1 MQKNNILIT
10 LALAILTALSCRN
23 ESESKSR
30 LSSQHFAIKD
40 RLPQDTVQIELPRKN
55 KNEMSDLKHQSSL
68 NKSFVGKT
76 TQDLNTYHLQ
86 ECLGVIIEHQTDF
99 GKYGIAQYA
108 ARVNDCRHGKSKITL
123 EKFIRYFPD
132 GKADF
137 QVKDELTV
145 TSNCPEKCYSTI
157 YLKMLE
163 NGSKQF
169 FLIEHEDNSKT
180 ILTKI
185 YKMWEVNIVQERFIE
200 RAIPKNFTCLNP
212 NYADGI

>member
-1 MQKNNILIT
+1 MGKNSILFIPT
-10 LALAILTALSCRN
+10 LIILVALSCRN

-30 LSSQHFAIKD
+30 LNSPHFVIRD
-40 RLPQDTVQIELPRKN
+40 RIPQDTVQIELPSANIKA
-55 KNEMSDLKHQSSL
+55 MSELKLQSRLES
-68 NKSFVGKT
+68 SFIGKT
-76 TQDLNTYHLQ
+76 TQDLNSYHLQ
-86 ECLGVIIEHQTDF
+86 ECLGVIIEQQTEL
-99 GKYGIAQYA
+99 GKYGVAQYS

-137 QVKDELTV
+137 QIKDELTV
-145 TSNCPEKCYSTI
+145 NSNYPEKCYSTI

-163 NGSKQF
+163 DGPKQF
-169 FLIEHEDNSKT
+169 FLIEHEDNSKPL
-180 ILTKI
+180 LTRI
-185 YKMWEVNIVQERFIE
+185 YKMWEVNIVQERFIK

>member
-1 MQKNNILIT
+1 MRKNNILI
-10 LALAILTALSCRN
+10 ILTLIPIMALSCRN
-23 ESESKSR
+23 ESESKSG
-30 LSSQHFAIKD
+30 LASPHFVTRERI
-40 RLPQDTVQIELPRKN
+40 PQDTVQIELPRAN
-55 KNEMSDLKHQSSL
+55 KSGPNGLERQSSFES
-68 NKSFVGKT
+68 SFLGKT
-76 TQDLNTYHLQ
+76 TQDLNSYHLQ
-86 ECLGVIIEHQTDF
+86 ECLGVIIEQQTDS
-99 GKYGIAQYA
+99 GKYGVAQYS

-137 QVKDELTV
+137 QIMDELTV
-145 TSNCPEKCYSTI
+145 NSNYPEKCYSTI

-163 NGSKQF
+163 DGSKQF
-169 FLIEHEDNSKT
+169 FLIEHEDNSKP

>member
-1 MQKNNILIT
+1 MRKNNILI
-10 LALAILTALSCRN
+10 ILILIPIMALSCRN
-23 ESESKSR
+23 ESESKSG
-30 LSSQHFAIKD
+30 LASPHFVTRKRI
-40 RLPQDTVQIELPRKN
+40 PQDTVQIELPRAN
-55 KNEMSDLKHQSSL
+55 KSGPNGLERQSSFES
-68 NKSFVGKT
+68 SFLGKT
-76 TQDLNTYHLQ
+76 TQDLNSYHLQ
-86 ECLGVIIEHQTDF
+86 ECLGVIIEQQTDS
-99 GKYGIAQYA
+99 GKYGVAQYS

-137 QVKDELTV
+137 QIMDELTV
-145 TSNCPEKCYSTI
+145 NSNYPEKCYSTI

-163 NGSKQF
+163 DGSKQF
-169 FLIEHEDNSKT
+169 FLIEHEDNSKP

-185 YKMWEVNIVQERFIE
+185 YKMWEVNIVLERFIE

>member
-1 MQKNNILIT
+1 MRKNNILI
-10 LALAILTALSCRN
+10 ILTLIPIISLSCRN
-23 ESESKSR
+23 ESESKSG
-30 LSSQHFAIKD
+30 LASPHFVTRKRI
-40 RLPQDTVQIELPRKN
+40 PQDTVQIELPRAN
-55 KNEMSDLKHQSSL
+55 KSGPNGLERQSSFES
-68 NKSFVGKT
+68 SFLGKT
-76 TQDLNTYHLQ
+76 TQDLNSYHLQ
-86 ECLGVIIEHQTDF
+86 ECLGVIIEQQTDS
-99 GKYGIAQYA
+99 GKYGVAQYS

-137 QVKDELTV
+137 QIMDELTV
-145 TSNCPEKCYSTI
+145 NSNYPEKCYSTI

-163 NGSKQF
+163 DGSKQF
-169 FLIEHEDNSKT
+169 FLIEHEDNSKP

-185 YKMWEVNIVQERFIE
+185 YKMWEVNIVLERFIE

>member
-1 MQKNNILIT
+1 MRKNNILI
-10 LALAILTALSCRN
+10 ILILIPIMALSCRN
-23 ESESKSR
+23 ESESKSG
-30 LSSQHFAIKD
+30 LASPHFVTRKRI
-40 RLPQDTVQIELPRKN
+40 PQDTVQIELPRAN
-55 KNEMSDLKHQSSL
+55 KSGPNGLERQSSFES
-68 NKSFVGKT
+68 SFLGKT
-76 TQDLNTYHLQ
+76 TQDLNSYHLQ
-86 ECLGVIIEHQTDF
+86 ECLGVIIEQQTDS
-99 GKYGIAQYA
+99 GKYGVAQYS

-137 QVKDELTV
+137 QIMDELTV
-145 TSNCPEKCYSTI
+145 NSNYPEKCYSTI

-163 NGSKQF
+163 DGSKQF
-169 FLIEHEDNSKT
+169 FLIEHEDNSKP

>member
-1 MQKNNILIT
+1 MRKNNILI
-10 LALAILTALSCRN
+10 ILILIPIMALSCRN
-23 ESESKSR
+23 ESESKSG
-30 LSSQHFAIKD
+30 LASPHFVTRKRI
-40 RLPQDTVQIELPRKN
+40 PQDTVQIELPRAN
-55 KNEMSDLKHQSSL
+55 KSGPNGLERQSSFES
-68 NKSFVGKT
+68 SFLGKT
-76 TQDLNTYHLQ
+76 TQDLNSYHLQ
-86 ECLGVIIEHQTDF
+86 ECLGVIIEQQTDS
-99 GKYGIAQYA
+99 GKYGVAQYS

-137 QVKDELTV
+137 QMMDELTV
-145 TSNCPEKCYSTI
+145 NSNYPEKCYSTI

-163 NGSKQF
+163 DGSKQF
-169 FLIEHEDNSKT
+169 FLIEHEDNSKP

-185 YKMWEVNIVQERFIE
+185 YKMWEVNIVLERFIE